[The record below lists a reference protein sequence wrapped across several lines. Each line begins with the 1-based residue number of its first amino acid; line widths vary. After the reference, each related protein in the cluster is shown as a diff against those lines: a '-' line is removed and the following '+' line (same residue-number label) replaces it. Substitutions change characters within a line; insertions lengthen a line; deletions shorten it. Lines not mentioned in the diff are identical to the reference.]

1 MVSVKKR
8 YTSYKYAAKIQQV
21 VHVPL
26 TSFYSSVPQRR
37 KRPLTLI
44 LLLQLVL
51 VDILIIL
58 YIFLIRRP
66 G

>member
-1 MVSVKKR
+1 MHYGER
-8 YTSYKYAAKIQQV
+8 HETIYKYAAKILQV

-26 TSFYSSVPQRR
+26 TSFYSSVPQQRE
-37 KRPLTLI
+37 RPLTLI
-44 LLLQLVL
+44 LLFQLVL

-58 YIFLIRRP
+58 YLFLIRRP